1 MVFSCDDISK
11 LLEME
16 DEIEQVSKQA
26 GDVARYYYYVDEEI
40 HASADRIP
48 YEATNR
54 KPTIDELVEEYAAK
68 LDYLIAM
75 RNLVKKN
82 IKIDFY
88 E

>member
-1 MVFSCDDISK
+1 MVYGCDYISK

-16 DEIEQVSKQA
+16 NEIEQA
-26 GDVARYYYYVDEEI
+26 GDVARYYHVDEEI
-40 HASADRIP
+40 HASADRVP
-48 YEATNR
+48 YGATDR
-54 KPTIDELVEEYAAK
+54 KPTIDDLVEEYAAK

-82 IKIDFY
+82 IPLDFY